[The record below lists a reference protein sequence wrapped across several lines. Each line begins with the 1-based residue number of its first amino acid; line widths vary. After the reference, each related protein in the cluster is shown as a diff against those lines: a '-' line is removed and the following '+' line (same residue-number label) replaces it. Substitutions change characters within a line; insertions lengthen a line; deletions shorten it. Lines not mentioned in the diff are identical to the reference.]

1 MLFTSFYLIPH
12 ERNRNLKP
20 DEHKNYNS
28 SEEIQQVNKT
38 LIPISARQRLP
49 NIYSRQYNYCNCP
62 SLLAIQTRRETPNLL
77 ESELDYFSFP
87 CEQSGCSICSKIQ
100 FSSHEASQSKRN
112 NNCAKSALLF
122 SEISSEIAN
131 RLNKSSFIKYIRTE
145 FPDSSEPIFRSYS
158 PVIIHSH
165 CPFEASCSQQK
176 QLWNTSS

>member
-20 DEHKNYNS
+20 DEHKNHIS

-62 SLLAIQTRRETPNLL
+62 SLLAIQTRGEIPNLV
-77 ESELDYFSFP
+77 ESELDNCSFP
-87 CEQSGCSICSKIQ
+87 YERSGCSICSSEGQ
-100 FSSHEASQSKRN
+100 FTSYEACPSKRN
-112 NNCAKSALLF
+112 NNFVKSDLLF
-122 SEISSEIAN
+122 SEVRSEVAN
-131 RLNKSSFIKYIRTE
+131 RLNNRSFIKYIRTE
-145 FPDSSEPIFRSYS
+145 FPDSPEPTFRSYS

-165 CPFEASCSQQK
+165 CPFVEASGLQHQQ
-176 QLWNTSS
+176 QL

>member
-28 SEEIQQVNKT
+28 SEEIQQANKT

-49 NIYSRQYNYCNCP
+49 NNYSRQYNYCNCP
-62 SLLAIQTRRETPNLL
+62 SLLAIQTRKETPNLV
-77 ESELDYFSFP
+77 ERELDHCSFP
-87 CEQSGCSICSKIQ
+87 CEQSGCSICSKEAQ
-100 FSSHEASQSKRN
+100 FSHEAYQSKRN

-122 SEISSEIAN
+122 SEIRSEAAAH
-131 RLNKSSFIKYIRTE
+131 RLINSSFIKYIRTE
-145 FPDSSEPIFRSYS
+145 FPDSPEPTFRSYS

-165 CPFEASCSQQK
+165 CPFVEASGLQQQ
-176 QLWNTSS
+176 QL